1 MSWDCDNV
9 CTVNEGRMPNNSSR
23 FLFFLCLRLV
33 LFDLTRMV
41 LLEVCKEGRRNKE
54 STFCKLVTKAPSV
67 FLSGAKNCAKE
78 AMGDQRVSVPQQKG
92 VARTSQ

>member
-1 MSWDCDNV
+1 M
-9 CTVNEGRMPNNSSR
+9 CTVNEGRMPNNLSR
-23 FLFFLCLRLV
+23 FLFFLRLRLV
-33 LFDLTRMV
+33 FLFDLTRMM
-41 LLEVCKEGRRNKE
+41 LLEVCEEGRRNKE